1 MPLGRP
7 IRLIRLATEIK
18 TNPKT
23 TPQALCRN
31 LGISRSQFYK
41 DKEALKRLGFD
52 FRFSRADHG
61 FRITTDPFLP
71 TQDLT
76 YPERIALVLAI
87 RQFLTFGDYTLGVD
101 ALSAVRKLI
110 GQSPDVERDFL
121 RQSLEDAVLRQGFGC
136 KPEVLEA
143 LQTATAEHRRVILKH
158 RSIREGRVKTWTVD
172 PCALLFRRR
181 AFYLDGYA
189 LEAREFRMFRAGRI
203 EEVKILPIHVPVRE
217 DYSLSGRHGGAFSVF
232 PGEKSSRVRVKFDP
246 SIAPF
251 IRESLWHSPQSL
263 TDQPDG
269 GLILDVDVAEPE
281 GDGVVGLAM
290 GRGRGNRCPPG
301 PCAAKSPGKPRAFII
316 VTRRATRRRSGPRWP
331 RRKKDFI
338 GEKKIREVEN
348 SGDRVERK
356 PAAGSTPFR
365 TAHPGSPIG

>member
-23 TPQALCRN
+23 TPQALSRN

-76 YPERIALVLAI
+76 FPERMALVLAI

-246 SIAPF
+246 SIVPF
-251 IRESLWHSPQSL
+251 IRESLWHSSQSL

-269 GLILDVDVAEPE
+269 GLILEVDVTEPREVGWWVLQWGAGAEI
-281 GDGVVGLAM
+281 L
-290 GRGRGNRCPPG
+290 
-301 PCAAKSPGKPRAFII
+301 SPGALRGEIAREAARLH
-316 VTRRATRRRSGPRWP
+316 RRYAESNATPDRPSLAAEEKRPY
-331 RRKKDFI
+331 RRKKD
-338 GEKKIREVEN
+338 
-348 SGDRVERK
+348 SGGGKQRR
-356 PAAGSTPFR
+356 PR
-365 TAHPGSPIG
+365 